1 MRIWEDEDQIDQ
13 VIYHRIRDHKEW
25 QRLWYA
31 ATEDLDLNCAQR
43 WRIQISTMLSDEE
56 SRSQLC
62 SNGDRGLCS
71 TRRIQ
76 ISAILNNKDP
86 DLSYAQLGGRVEWDP
101 AKRSEKEV
109 RLSGTQPSV
118 NVDKLDE
125 QMGR

>member
-1 MRIWEDEDQIDQ
+1 MLNDGGS
-13 VIYHRIRDHKEW
+13 KS
-25 QRLWYA
+25 RLCLA
-31 ATEDLDLNCAQR
+31 MKNLDLSCAPTETEGCAQR
-43 WRIQISTMLSDEE
+43 
-56 SRSQLC
+56 
-62 SNGDRGLCS
+62 
-71 TRRIQ
+71 RRIQ